1 MQLLKNIHVFYLY
14 RLLRMFPL
22 LACAVLLQT
31 SLFNHISDG
40 ANWHY
45 MAGNVQLCRQYWW
58 TALLHIQNI
67 VNPARTVRIKERK
80 IKYTPHIHSLLS
92 QTWIPPQ
99 KNQKGSLFKL
109 KLILAGSKFSLRIPK
124 KVPNI
129 NVPFSGFSVFAA
141 ILVPVCRCSVAYYF
155 TIGAFL
161 GAGQP
166 QICVERTHS
175 WTYYIADCNYRL
187 LLFKRFF
194 IGVNILSNFKP
205 NIKLV

>member
-1 MQLLKNIHVFYLY
+1 
-14 RLLRMFPL
+14 MFPL

-80 IKYTPHIHSLLS
+80 IKYLHTTHPFFVEPNVNP
-92 QTWIPPQ
+92 TTK

-109 KLILAGSKFSLRIPK
+109 KLILAGSKFSLRISK

-129 NVPFSGFSVFAA
+129 YVLFSGFSVFAA
-141 ILVPVCRCSVAYYF
+141 ILVPVCRCTIAYYF